1 MKINTN
7 IRYGLRAMI
16 EIAKNSEP
24 VLQKE
29 IAERQEIPVNYLD
42 SIISG
47 LKNAG
52 LIINQSGKRSG
63 YILAK
68 KPGNITVYHVY
79 RAFSPELSL
88 VNCTCETMECKRSN
102 ICPTKDFWFDLN
114 NRLVECMESKTLE
127 DLMKDEDRQ

>member
-7 IRYGLRAMI
+7 IRYGLRALI
-16 EIAKNSEP
+16 EIAGNTEP

-29 IAERQEIPVNYLD
+29 IAERQDIPLNYLD

-52 LIINQSGKRSG
+52 LIINHGGKRSG

-68 KPGNITVYHVY
+68 KPAAISVYQVY

-88 VNCTCETMECKRSN
+88 VYCTCDTMECKRTQT
-102 ICPTKDFWFDLN
+102 CPAKDYWFELN
-114 NRLVECMESKTLE
+114 QRLIECMEMKTL
-127 DLMKDEDRQ
+127 DEFLIE

>member
-7 IRYGLRAMI
+7 VRYGLRTMI
-16 EIAKNSEP
+16 EISKNSDP

-29 IAERQEIPVNYLD
+29 IAERQDISVNYLD

-68 KPGNITVYHVY
+68 KPEDITVYQVY

-88 VNCTCETMECKRSN
+88 VNCTCETLECKRSN
-102 ICPTKDFWFDLN
+102 ICPTKDFWFDLS
-114 NRLVECMESKTLE
+114 NRLIECMDSKTLE
-127 DLMKDEDRQ
+127 ELMKDLK

>member
-16 EIAKNSEP
+16 EIAKNTEP

-29 IAERQEIPVNYLD
+29 ISERQEIPVNYLD

-47 LKNAG
+47 LRNAG
-52 LIINQSGKRSG
+52 LIMNQAGKRSG
-63 YILAK
+63 YILAI
-68 KPGNITVYHVY
+68 KPSHISVYQVY

-114 NRLVECMESKTLE
+114 KRLVECMDSKTLE
-127 DLMKDEDRQ
+127 ELLKD

>member
-7 IRYGLRAMI
+7 IRYGLRVMI
-16 EIAKNSEP
+16 EIAKNTEP

-29 IAERQEIPVNYLD
+29 ISERQEIPVNYLD

-52 LIINQSGKRSG
+52 LIMNQAGKRSG

-68 KPGNITVYHVY
+68 KPSNISVYQVY

-114 NRLVECMESKTLE
+114 KRLVECMDSKTLE
-127 DLMKDEDRQ
+127 ELLKD

>member
-16 EIAKNSEP
+16 EIAKNTEP

-29 IAERQEIPVNYLD
+29 ISERQEIPVNYLD

-47 LKNAG
+47 LRNAG
-52 LIINQSGKRSG
+52 LIMNQAGKRSG

-68 KPGNITVYHVY
+68 KPSHISVYQVY

-114 NRLVECMESKTLE
+114 KRLVECMDSKTLE
-127 DLMKDEDRQ
+127 ELLIN

>member
-16 EIAKNSEP
+16 EIARNSYP

-29 IAERQEIPVNYLD
+29 IAERQDIPLNYLD
-42 SIISG
+42 SIIAG

-52 LIINQSGKRSG
+52 LIVNQSGKRSG

-68 KPGNITVYHVY
+68 KPANITVYNIY

-88 VNCTCETMECKRSN
+88 VNCTCETNECKRTN
-102 ICPTKDFWFDLN
+102 ICPAKDFWFELN
-114 NRLVECMESKTLE
+114 TKLIECLENKTLE
-127 DLMKDEDRQ
+127 ELAKS

>member
-16 EIAKNSEP
+16 EIAGNTES

-29 IAERQEIPVNYLD
+29 IAERQNIPLNYLD

-52 LIINQSGKRSG
+52 LIINQAGKRSG

-68 KPGNITVYHVY
+68 KATEISVYDVY
-79 RAFSPELSL
+79 RAFSPELAL
-88 VNCTCETMECKRSN
+88 VNCTCETMECQRSQ
-102 ICPTKDFWFDLN
+102 ICPTKDFWFELN
-114 NRLVECMESKTLE
+114 HRLIECMNERTVEELVK
-127 DLMKDEDRQ
+127 